1 MGICVFV
8 YVPYMQHA
16 GTYYKVILW
25 QHIFREMHVFKAL
38 KKHFL
43 ITFAR
48 NRTFLSISNTAL
60 AENLLRQ
67 VSNFTL
73 EILDHQYWAPI
84 LTHDRKRPQIVAPAN
99 QQVCFAFMVWV
110 MWLAAVKGFVCVCFP
125 SHSWKKGRVLFV
137 QMVAWCA
144 EGGFGTLQGHRWFSA
159 LMSTISSSP
168 PLTLWPIIPTCSFP
182 CTNYPRNLI
191 MWCQLKHWLSCQA
204 TTGQFLIKRFLDNPI

>member
-1 MGICVFV
+1 
-8 YVPYMQHA
+8 
-16 GTYYKVILW
+16 
-25 QHIFREMHVFKAL
+25 MHVFKAL

-84 LTHDRKRPQIVAPAN
+84 LTHDWKRPQIVAPAN

-110 MWLAAVKGFVCVCFP
+110 MWLAAVKGFVSASLPTVEGKSFIRPNGCLMRRRRFWDSPGTPLILCSHVHHLLLAP
-125 SHSWKKGRVLFV
+125 SHTLAHYTDMLISLHKLSMQLNHVMSAETLAVL
-137 QMVAWCA
+137 
-144 EGGFGTLQGHRWFSA
+144 
-159 LMSTISSSP
+159 SSHDRP
-168 PLTLWPIIPTCSFP
+168 V
-182 CTNYPRNLI
+182 
-191 MWCQLKHWLSCQA
+191 
-204 TTGQFLIKRFLDNPI
+204 LD